1 MPPSRRQPPRSSTP
15 PARRPKVAG
24 LRKPSDPA
32 APAASPKPRPRPR
45 PLPDADPA
53 EATQELRIPR
63 GGLVRPAETEP
74 ETESA
79 EVAETAVEEDAVEA
93 AEPEAEVSGV
103 AEEAPAKEAP
113 AEEVDALTGET
124 VEEAPAKPSPRRKKR
139 DTGAEKPSDVEE
151 AETKARDD
159 EDAVAAVPAQRAAVS
174 RNTVRVALLLVAGLA
189 LVAAAVIFQVKG
201 SDAADSTSNR
211 AVLDVAKTAQVKD
224 QVSKAIE
231 TLFSYDFNNIKKT
244 EDAANQLLATDQVKT
259 SYNAL
264 MGQVKKLAPEQKV
277 VVTCKVTRS
286 AVIRLNGD
294 LARVMLLIDQT
305 STRADTKQTAA
316 GTAQM
321 HVDAQLQGNTWK
333 ITDMD
338 TYKAA
343 APAAGAPAS
352 SAPASAPPSK

>member
-1 MPPSRRQPPRSSTP
+1 MPPSRRQPPRSASTP

-32 APAASPKPRPRPR
+32 AQAASPKPRPR

-53 EATQELRIPR
+53 EVTQELRIPR
-63 GGLVRPAETEP
+63 GGLVRPAEPEP
-74 ETESA
+74 EPA
-79 EVAETAVEEDAVEA
+79 ETDVAETAVEEDAVEA

-103 AEEAPAKEAP
+103 SKEAP

-124 VEEAPAKPSPRRKKR
+124 VEEEDARPSPRRKKR
-139 DTGAEKPSDVEE
+139 DTGSAKPSDVEE
-151 AETKARDD
+151 AETKARAEDD
-159 EDAVAAVPAQRAAVS
+159 SVPAQRSVVS
-174 RNTVRVALLLVAGLA
+174 RNTVRVALLLVVGLA

-224 QVSKAIE
+224 QVSKSIE

-264 MGQVKKLAPEQKV
+264 MGQVKKLAPQQKV

-294 LARVMLLIDQT
+294 LARVMLFIDQT

-321 HVDAQLQGNTWK
+321 HVDAQLQGDTWK

-343 APAAGAPAS
+343 APAGGAPAP

>member
-32 APAASPKPRPRPR
+32 APAASPTPRPRPR

-53 EATQELRIPR
+53 EVTQELRIPR
-63 GGLVRPAETEP
+63 GGLARPAEPETEPAETE
-74 ETESA
+74 
-79 EVAETAVEEDAVEA
+79 VAGTAVEEDA
-93 AEPEAEVSGV
+93 AEPEASAV
-103 AEEAPAKEAP
+103 AEKAP
-113 AEEVDALTGET
+113 AEEIDALTGET
-124 VEEAPAKPSPRRKKR
+124 VEEEKPARPSPRRKKR
-139 DTGAEKPSDVEE
+139 DTGSEKPSDVEE
-151 AETKARDD
+151 AETKARTR
-159 EDAVAAVPAQRAAVS
+159 EDAAAAVPAQRSVVS
-174 RNTVRVALLLVAGLA
+174 RNTVRVALLLVVGLA

-244 EDAANQLLATDQVKT
+244 EDAANQLLATDQVKA

-294 LARVMLLIDQT
+294 LARVMLFIDQT

-343 APAAGAPAS
+343 GPAAGAPAP

>member
-15 PARRPKVAG
+15 PARKPKVAG

-53 EATQELRIPR
+53 EVTQELRIPR
-63 GGLVRPAETEP
+63 GGLVRPAEPESVDTDVAEP
-74 ETESA
+74 E
-79 EVAETAVEEDAVEA
+79 VEEETV
-93 AEPEAEVSGV
+93 EPEAEVSGV
-103 AEEAPAKEAP
+103 TKDAP

-124 VEEAPAKPSPRRKKR
+124 VDEERPSPRRKKR
-139 DTGAEKPSDVEE
+139 DTGSAKPSDVEE
-151 AETKARDD
+151 AETKARA
-159 EDAVAAVPAQRAAVS
+159 EESSVPAQRSVVS
-174 RNTVRVALLLVAGLA
+174 RNTVRVALLLVVGLA

-224 QVSKAIE
+224 QVSKAVE

-264 MGQVKKLAPEQKV
+264 MGQVKKLAPQQKV

-294 LARVMLLIDQT
+294 LARVMLFIDQT

-321 HVDAQLQGNTWK
+321 HVDAQLQGDTWK

-343 APAAGAPAS
+343 GPAAGAPAP

>member
-32 APAASPKPRPRPR
+32 EQAASPKPRPRPR

-53 EATQELRIPR
+53 EVTQELRIPR
-63 GGLVRPAETEP
+63 GGLVRPAEPEP
-74 ETESA
+74 VET
-79 EVAETAVEEDAVEA
+79 EVAETAVEDDTVEA
-93 AEPEAEVSGV
+93 AEPEAEVSG
-103 AEEAPAKEAP
+103 AAKEAP
-113 AEEVDALTGET
+113 SDEVDALTGET
-124 VEEAPAKPSPRRKKR
+124 VEEEPARPSPRRKKR
-139 DTGAEKPSDVEE
+139 DTGSAKPSDVEE
-151 AETKARDD
+151 AETKARAEDSGDD
-159 EDAVAAVPAQRAAVS
+159 EVAAVPAQRSVVS
-174 RNTVRVALLLVAGLA
+174 RNTVRVALLLVVGLA

-264 MGQVKKLAPEQKV
+264 MGQVKKLAPQQKV

-294 LARVMLLIDQT
+294 LARVMLFIDQT

-321 HVDAQLQGNTWK
+321 HVDAQLQGDTWK

-343 APAAGAPAS
+343 GPAGGAPAPAPS
-352 SAPASAPPSK
+352 VPASAPPSK

>member
-1 MPPSRRQPPRSSTP
+1 MPPSRRQPPRSSSTP
-15 PARRPKVAG
+15 PARKPKVAG

-53 EATQELRIPR
+53 EVTQELRIPR
-63 GGLVRPAETEP
+63 GGLVRPAEPESVDAEP
-74 ETESA
+74 VET
-79 EVAETAVEEDAVEA
+79 EVAETAPAVEEDTVEA
-93 AEPEAEVSGV
+93 AEPEAEVSEVSGV
-103 AEEAPAKEAP
+103 SKEAP

-124 VEEAPAKPSPRRKKR
+124 VDEERPSPRRKKR
-139 DTGAEKPSDVEE
+139 DTGSAKPSDVEE
-151 AETKARDD
+151 AETKARAEDD
-159 EDAVAAVPAQRAAVS
+159 SVPAQRSAVS
-174 RNTVRVALLLVAGLA
+174 RNTVRVALLLVVALA

-264 MGQVKKLAPEQKV
+264 MGQVKKLAPQQKV

-294 LARVMLLIDQT
+294 LARVMLFIDQT

-321 HVDAQLQGNTWK
+321 HVDAQLQGDTWK

-343 APAAGAPAS
+343 GPAAGAPAS

>member
-1 MPPSRRQPPRSSTP
+1 MPPSRRQPPRSSSTP
-15 PARRPKVAG
+15 PARKPKVAG

-53 EATQELRIPR
+53 EVTQELRIPR
-63 GGLVRPAETEP
+63 GGLVRPADPEPASTETEP
-74 ETESA
+74 AST
-79 EVAETAVEEDAVEA
+79 EVAETPVEEDA
-93 AEPEAEVSGV
+93 AEVSGV
-103 AEEAPAKEAP
+103 TKEAP

-124 VEEAPAKPSPRRKKR
+124 VEDEKPARPSPRRKKR
-139 DTGAEKPSDVEE
+139 DTGSEKPSDVEE
-151 AETKARDD
+151 AETKARA
-159 EDAVAAVPAQRAAVS
+159 EDAAEVPAQRSVVS
-174 RNTVRVALLLVAGLA
+174 RNTVRVALLLVVGLA

-224 QVSKAIE
+224 QVSKAVE

-294 LARVMLLIDQT
+294 LARVMLFIDQT

-343 APAAGAPAS
+343 APAAGAPAP

>member
-15 PARRPKVAG
+15 PARKPKVAG

-53 EATQELRIPR
+53 EVTQELRIPR
-63 GGLVRPAETEP
+63 GGLVRPAEP
-74 ETESA
+74 ESVDTD
-79 EVAETAVEEDAVEA
+79 VAEPAVEEETV
-93 AEPEAEVSGV
+93 EPEAEVSGV
-103 AEEAPAKEAP
+103 TKDAP

-124 VEEAPAKPSPRRKKR
+124 VDEERPSPRRKKR
-139 DTGAEKPSDVEE
+139 DTGSAKPSDVEE
-151 AETKARDD
+151 AETKARA
-159 EDAVAAVPAQRAAVS
+159 EEASVPAQRSVVS
-174 RNTVRVALLLVAGLA
+174 RNTVRVALLLVVGLA

-264 MGQVKKLAPEQKV
+264 MGQVKKLAPQQKV

-294 LARVMLLIDQT
+294 LARVMLFIDQT

-321 HVDAQLQGNTWK
+321 HVDAQLQGDTWK

-343 APAAGAPAS
+343 GPATGAPAP
-352 SAPASAPPSK
+352 SASASAPPSK